1 MKAQTPE
8 SQQALTPAAALQRLK
23 DGHER
28 FAQNQQADRNL
39 LEQVSDTAAGQWPFA
54 VILGCID
61 SRAPAELIFDQGI
74 GDVFNVRIA
83 GNFVNDD
90 ILGSME
96 FACHVAGAKLI
107 LVLGHTSCGAIKG
120 ACDAVELGLLTGLL
134 GCLQPAVESVAEPAD
149 AGSRTSSNSEFVD
162 SVAEA
167 NVRRTMNEISERSE
181 VLANLVDSGDIEV
194 AGAIYD
200 VASGAVRFL

>member
-8 SQQALTPAAALQRLK
+8 SQRSLTPATALQLLK

-28 FAQNQQADRNL
+28 FLENRPAERDL
-39 LEQVSDTAAGQWPFA
+39 LEQVADTAGGQWPFA

-74 GDVFNVRIA
+74 GDLFNARIA

-96 FACHVAGAKLI
+96 FACKVAGAKLI
-107 LVLGHTSCGAIKG
+107 VVLGHSSCGAIKG
-120 ACDAVELGLLTGLL
+120 ACDGVELGLLTNLL
-134 GCLQPAVESVAEPAD
+134 GCLRPALDAVAEPSD
-149 AGSRTSSNSEFVD
+149 AASRTSKNAAFVD
-162 SVAEA
+162 SVAQE
-167 NVRRTMNEISERSE
+167 NVRLTVDAIPQRSH
-181 VLANLVDSGDIEV
+181 VLAELLD
-194 AGAIYD
+194 AGEIDVVGAMYD
-200 VASGAVRFL
+200 VASGRVRFL